1 MRYANN
7 DNIFA
12 CCFQKMRNFLPYQI
26 FLINFAVFKQQT
38 DMEFKYTIGV
48 DLGGTNT
55 VYAVVDADGNII
67 EKDSFPTDT
76 PSVEVWADRLAAG
89 IMLMI
94 DRNNLRGRV
103 TGVGIGAP
111 SANATS
117 GCIEGATNLPWAPPV
132 PLAAMM
138 EERLHLSVSINN
150 DANAAALGER
160 AFGVAKGMDNFIVIT
175 LGTGV
180 GGGVVCNGHLLCGS
194 RGFATE
200 LGHITFPFAKGRMC
214 GCGRE
219 GCLET
224 VASARG
230 VVETAR
236 RMMAESDTP
245 SILRDVDE
253 RFLSSKIIAEAA
265 AAGDV
270 IAKAVFD
277 FTGRCLGKAAAEYA
291 AFTDPDAI
299 ILFGGVAKSGKL
311 LTEPMAEAFEENVLH
326 LYRGRVKILTSTLCD
341 ADAALIGAASLPLL

>member
-7 DNIFA
+7 DGIFN
-12 CCFQKMRNFLPYQI
+12 CLFQKMHFFLPLI
-26 FLINFAVFKQQT
+26 FFLINFAVFKRQT
-38 DMEFKYTIGV
+38 DMESKYTVGV

-55 VYAVVDADGNII
+55 VYAVVDADGNIV
-67 EKDSFPTDT
+67 EKDSFPTVT
-76 PSVEVWADRLAAG
+76 PTVEVWADMLATE
-89 IMLMI
+89 ITLMI
-94 DRNNLRGRV
+94 DRNNLKGQIA
-103 TGVGIGAP
+103 GVGIGAP

-117 GCIEGATNLPWAPPV
+117 GCIEGATNLPWAPPI

-138 EERLHLSVSINN
+138 EHRLHLPVSINN

-160 AFGVAKGMDNFIVIT
+160 AYGVAKGMDNFIVIT

-236 RMMAESDTP
+236 KMMAESDTP

-253 RFLSSKIIAEAA
+253 RFLSSKMIAEAA
-265 AAGDV
+265 MAGDE
-270 IAKAVFD
+270 IGKAVFD
-277 FTGRCLGKAAAEYA
+277 FTGSCLGKAAAEYA

-299 ILFGGVAKSGKL
+299 ILFGGVAKAGKL
-311 LTEPMAEAFEENVLH
+311 LTMPMKEAFEENVLH

-341 ADAALIGAASLPLL
+341 ADAAIIGAASLPLI